1 MIRNPKYKFI
11 EWKLIVIYLILL
23 AIGLIT
29 LSSVDNAEFNK
40 QTIFS
45 FISLFF
51 GFFILILDGKFLISL
66 AYSIYIISII
76 LLVFVLLIGVEK
88 FGAKSWFNFGSFSF
102 QPSELAKFGTLL
114 AIGKYLS
121 GYNVSLFNQ
130 YKYKHLFIITII
142 ILFPIILIMMQPD
155 AGSALIFCCFII
167 PLFREGLSKWI
178 PLFIIYLFSITIS
191 VIIYGSII
199 TLLIIIPITI
209 FMSLLFNQIKNYIKH
224 LLILIFTG
232 IILTTSI
239 NYVYNNLAT
248 HQKDRIDMVF
258 GKLSTSYNVN
268 QSLIAIGNGGW
279 LGEGYGNGT
288 QTNGAFVPKQST
300 DFIFSAIA
308 EQFGF
313 TGCFLLLLMF
323 ILLINQ
329 ILIISERQK
338 SIFSRVYGYGVASIL
353 FIHLFINISMSVGIF
368 PVVGIPLP
376 FISYGGSSLISM
388 TILLFFLIKLDSYR
402 MEVLR

>member
-11 EWKLIVIYLILL
+11 EWKLIIIYLILL

-66 AYSIYIISII
+66 AYSIYSISII
-76 LLVFVLLIGVEK
+76 LLIFVLLIGVEK

-114 AIGKYLS
+114 AIGKYLA
-121 GYNVSLFNQ
+121 GYNVSLFN
-130 YKYKHLFIITII
+130 KHKHKHLLIITII

-178 PLFIIYLFSITIS
+178 PLFIIYLFSITIG
-191 VIIYGSII
+191 VIIYGSMI
-199 TLLIIIPITI
+199 TLLIIIPIGI
-209 FMSLLFNQIKNYIKH
+209 FISVLFNQIKNYVKQI
-224 LLILIFTG
+224 LILIFTG
-232 IILTTSI
+232 IILTISI
-239 NYVYNNLAT
+239 NYVYNNLAI

-279 LGEGYGNGT
+279 FGEGYSNGT

-313 TGCFLLLLMF
+313 TGCFVLLLIF
-323 ILLINQ
+323 FLLINQ
-329 ILIISERQK
+329 ILIVSERQK

-388 TILLFFLIKLDSYR
+388 TILLFFLIKLDSHR

>member
-1 MIRNPKYKFI
+1 MIRSPKYKFI
-11 EWKLIVIYLILL
+11 EWKLILIYILL
-23 AIGLIT
+23 VSVGLIA
-29 LSSVDNAEFNK
+29 LSSVDSSEYKK
-40 QTIFS
+40 QTIFTC
-45 FISLFF
+45 ISLLV

-66 AYSIYIISII
+66 SYVIYFTAI
-76 LLVFVLLIGVEK
+76 LLLILVLIVGTEK

-121 GYNVSLFNQ
+121 GYNIFLFKKNSN
-130 YKYKHLFIITII
+130 KHLITILI
-142 ILFPIILIMMQPD
+142 IIFIPTFLIMMQPD
-155 AGSALIFCCFII
+155 AGSAIIFFCFII

-178 PLFIIYLFSITIS
+178 PLFIIYNILIATG
-191 VIIYGSII
+191 VIIFG
-199 TLLIIIPITI
+199 TLLTILIFIPSSIL
-209 FMSLLFNQIKNYIKH
+209 FLLLFNNMKNYIKTT
-224 LLILIFTG
+224 LILISSG
-232 IILTTSI
+232 IALTLITNFS
-239 NYVYNNLAT
+239 YNNLAP

-258 GKLSTSYNVN
+258 GKLDTSYNVQ
-268 QSLIAIGNGGW
+268 QSLIAVGNGGVF
-279 LGEGYGNGT
+279 GEGYKKGT

-313 TGCFLLLLMF
+313 FGCSLIILLFLLLF
-323 ILLINQ
+323 YYILK
-329 ILIISERQK
+329 ISERQK
-338 SIFSRVYGYGVASIL
+338 STFSRIYGYGVASIL
-353 FIHLFINISMSVGIF
+353 FIHFFINISMSVGMF

>member
-11 EWKLIVIYLILL
+11 EWKLIIIYLILL

-51 GFFILILDGKFLISL
+51 GFFILVLDGKFLISL
-66 AYSIYIISII
+66 AYSIYSISII
-76 LLVFVLLIGVEK
+76 LLILVLLIGVEK

-114 AIGKYLS
+114 AIGKYLA
-121 GYNVSLFNQ
+121 GYNVSLFN
-130 YKYKHLFIITII
+130 KHKHKHLLIITII

-178 PLFIIYLFSITIS
+178 PLFIIYLFSITIG
-191 VIIYGSII
+191 VIIYGSMI
-199 TLLIIIPITI
+199 TLLIIIPIGI
-209 FMSLLFNQIKNYIKH
+209 FISVLFNQIKNYVKQI
-224 LLILIFTG
+224 LILIFTG
-232 IILTTSI
+232 IILTISI
-239 NYVYNNLAT
+239 NYVYNNLAI

-279 LGEGYGNGT
+279 FGEGYSNGT

-313 TGCFLLLLMF
+313 TGCFVLLLIF
-323 ILLINQ
+323 FLLINQ
-329 ILIISERQK
+329 ILIVSERQK

-388 TILLFFLIKLDSYR
+388 TILLFFLIKLDSHR

>member
-11 EWKLIVIYLILL
+11 EWKLIVIYFILL

-121 GYNVSLFNQ
+121 GYNVSLFN
-130 YKYKHLFIITII
+130 KNKHKHLLIITMII
-142 ILFPIILIMMQPD
+142 MCPIVLIMIQPD

-167 PLFREGLSKWI
+167 PLFREGLSKCI

-191 VIIYGSII
+191 VIIYGPII
-199 TLLIIIPITI
+199 TLLIIIPIII
-209 FMSLLFNQIKNYIKH
+209 FISLLFNHIKNYIKH

-258 GKLSTSYNVN
+258 GKLSTSYNVQ

-279 LGEGYGNGT
+279 FGEGYGNGT

-313 TGCFLLLLMF
+313 TGCLFLLLIFF
-323 ILLINQ
+323 ILIQQ
-329 ILIISERQK
+329 ILVVSERQK
-338 SIFSRVYGYGVASIL
+338 SIFSRVYGYGVGAIL
-353 FIHLFINISMSVGIF
+353 FIHLFINISMSIGIF

-388 TILLFFLIKLDSYR
+388 TILLFFLINLDSYR

>member
-11 EWKLIVIYLILL
+11 EWKLIIIYLMLL

-29 LSSVDNAEFNK
+29 LSSVDNTEFNK
-40 QTIFS
+40 QKIFS

-66 AYSIYIISII
+66 AYSIYSISII
-76 LLVFVLLIGVEK
+76 LLIFVLLIGVEK

-114 AIGKYLS
+114 AIGKYLA
-121 GYNVSLFNQ
+121 GYNVSLFN
-130 YKYKHLFIITII
+130 KHKHKHLLIITII
-142 ILFPIILIMMQPD
+142 ILFPIMLIMMQPD

-178 PLFIIYLFSITIS
+178 PLFIIYLFSITIG
-191 VIIYGSII
+191 VIIYGSMI
-199 TLLIIIPITI
+199 TLLIIVPMVI
-209 FMSLLFNQIKNYIKH
+209 FISLLFNQITNYIKQ

-232 IILTTSI
+232 IILTISI
-239 NYVYNNLAT
+239 NYVYNNLAI

-279 LGEGYGNGT
+279 FGEGYSNGT

-313 TGCFLLLLMF
+313 TGCFVLLLIF
-323 ILLINQ
+323 FLLINQ
-329 ILIISERQK
+329 ILIVSERQK

-388 TILLFFLIKLDSYR
+388 TILLFFLIKLDSHR

>member
-11 EWKLIVIYLILL
+11 EWKLIIIYLILL

-51 GFFILILDGKFLISL
+51 GFFILVLDGKFLISL
-66 AYSIYIISII
+66 AYSIYSISII
-76 LLVFVLLIGVEK
+76 LLILVLLIGVEK

-114 AIGKYLS
+114 AIGKYLA
-121 GYNVSLFNQ
+121 GYNVSLFN
-130 YKYKHLFIITII
+130 KHKHLLIITII

-178 PLFIIYLFSITIS
+178 PLFIIYLFSITIG
-191 VIIYGSII
+191 VIIYGSMI
-199 TLLIIIPITI
+199 TLLIIIPIGI
-209 FMSLLFNQIKNYIKH
+209 FISVLFNQIKNYVKQI
-224 LLILIFTG
+224 LILIFTG
-232 IILTTSI
+232 IILTISI
-239 NYVYNNLAT
+239 NYVYNNLAI

-279 LGEGYGNGT
+279 FGEGYSNGT

-313 TGCFLLLLMF
+313 TGCFVLLLIF
-323 ILLINQ
+323 FLLINQ
-329 ILIISERQK
+329 ILIVSERQK

>member
-11 EWKLIVIYLILL
+11 EWKLIITYLIIL

-66 AYSIYIISII
+66 AYSIYSISMI

-88 FGAKSWFNFGSFSF
+88 FGAKSWFNFGAFSF

-121 GYNVSLFNQ
+121 GYNVSLFN
-130 YKYKHLFIITII
+130 KNKHKHLLIITMII
-142 ILFPIILIMMQPD
+142 MCPIVLIMIQPD

-191 VIIYGSII
+191 VIIYGPII
-199 TLLIIIPITI
+199 TLLIIIPIII
-209 FMSLLFNQIKNYIKH
+209 FISFLFNHIKNYIKH

-258 GKLSTSYNVN
+258 GKLSTSYNVQ

-279 LGEGYGNGT
+279 FGEGYGNGT

-313 TGCFLLLLMF
+313 TGCLFLLLMF
-323 ILLINQ
+323 FILIKQ
-329 ILIISERQK
+329 ILVVSERQK
-338 SIFSRVYGYGVASIL
+338 SIFSRVYGYGVGAIL
-353 FIHLFINISMSVGIF
+353 FIHLFINISMSIGIF

>member
-11 EWKLIVIYLILL
+11 EWKLIIIYLILL

-66 AYSIYIISII
+66 AYSIYSISII
-76 LLVFVLLIGVEK
+76 LLIFVLLIGVEK

-114 AIGKYLS
+114 AIGKYLA
-121 GYNVSLFNQ
+121 GYNVSLFN
-130 YKYKHLFIITII
+130 KHKHKHLLIITII
-142 ILFPIILIMMQPD
+142 ILFPIMLIMMQPD

-178 PLFIIYLFSITIS
+178 PLFIIYLFSITIG
-191 VIIYGSII
+191 VIICGSMI
-199 TLLIIIPITI
+199 TLLIIIPMAI
-209 FMSLLFNQIKNYIKH
+209 FIALLFNQITNYIKQ

-232 IILTTSI
+232 IILTISI
-239 NYVYNNLAT
+239 NYVYNNLAI

-279 LGEGYGNGT
+279 FGDGYHNGT

-313 TGCFLLLLMF
+313 TGCFILLLIF
-323 ILLINQ
+323 FLLINQ
-329 ILIISERQK
+329 ILIVSERQK

>member
-11 EWKLIVIYLILL
+11 EWKLIVIYFILL

-76 LLVFVLLIGVEK
+76 LLVLVLLIGVEK

-142 ILFPIILIMMQPD
+142 ILIPIILIMMQPD